1 MWNRDVSKKGIN
13 IVVVTFCM
21 WFVLVFSRS
30 KEVYHLHYILI
41 AHKNNYSNAQCWA
54 IIVLFWLQKLFII
67 AEDGLWNSGC
77 EYVSTI
83 FILIF
88 WRYCLSYIIRNLQFD
103 KIVTNDISYSKLQ
116 QNRFFASNY
125 MLSTLFWFL
134 NTKLECNYEN
144 PFRG

>member
-54 IIVLFWLQKLFII
+54 VIVLFLLKKLFII
-67 AEDGLWNSGC
+67 VVDGLWNSGC
-77 EYVSTI
+77 KYVKTV

-88 WRYCLSYIIRNLQFD
+88 LRWHLIRNLQFD
-103 KIVTNDISYSKLQ
+103 KTVTNDITYSKLQ

-125 MLSTLFWFL
+125 MRSTLFWFL
-134 NTKLECNYEN
+134 NKKLECY
-144 PFRG
+144 